1 MRYEKLDILRWIAI
15 SMMIVFHTNYVLLN
29 IFDIS
34 FLNFSN
40 SFWDIFGE
48 IWGCLFITIASISF
62 MLWEKKYGDKVCK
75 RYFRYSI
82 FLWIFALLISGFTF
96 IFIKE
101 QLILFWIL
109 HFFSISFL
117 LILLFRKL
125 KLFNFIIWLIIVLFH
140 VFYSMEIWN
149 NYLFILWFINNSFY
163 SADFWPLIPYF
174 WLFLLWYSIS
184 LYLYEKQILHKIL
197 IWEKKWFIYNLL
209 KVAWKHSLLIY
220 IIHVP
225 IIVVLI
231 FLIKYL
237 WNI

>member
-1 MRYEKLDILRWIAI
+1 MRYEKLDILRGIAI

-48 IWGCLFITIASISF
+48 IGGCLFITIASISF
-62 MLWEKKYGDKVCK
+62 MLGEKKYGDKVCK

-82 FLWIFALLISGFTF
+82 FLGIFALLISGFTF

-101 QLILFWIL
+101 QLILFGIL

-125 KLFNFIIWLIIVLFH
+125 KLFNFIIGLIIVLFH
-140 VFYSMEIWN
+140 VFYSIEIGN
-149 NYLFILWFINNSFY
+149 NYLFILGFINNSFY

-174 WLFLLWYSIS
+174 GLFLLGYSSS
-184 LYLYEKQILHKIL
+184 LFLYEKQILQKIL
-197 IWEKKWFIYNLL
+197 IGEKKGFIYNLL
-209 KVAWKHSLLIY
+209 KVAGRHSLLIY

-225 IIVVLI
+225 IIIVLI
-231 FLIKYL
+231 FLIKY
-237 WNI
+237 